1 MKETHGE
8 THEGSDSFWIFC
20 GQTTRAQNEANFY
33 GNHSEEYD
41 LWVDVS
47 GGSKELFP
55 WQVDWIWLD
64 TCQKYRYPRFY
75 K

>member
-1 MKETHGE
+1 MFIHVSSSASCNHQNMKETHGE
-8 THEGSDSFWIFC
+8 THEGTDSFWIFC

-55 WQVDWIWLD
+55 
-64 TCQKYRYPRFY
+64 
-75 K
+75 